1 MLKRLRNLAAAMP
14 SAPALA
20 ADKLPIAGP
29 KTEGGYIIFD
39 KEGWV
44 GSVAVRSSPSRNPA
58 TANMP
63 SWPHANAS
71 NGPKETWRRKLIVLS
86 NSEIEWNGSKYRK
99 YKPLA

>member
-1 MLKRLRNLAAAMP
+1 
-14 SAPALA
+14 
-20 ADKLPIAGP
+20 
-29 KTEGGYIIFD
+29 
-39 KEGWV
+39 
-44 GSVAVRSSPSRNPA
+44 
-58 TANMP
+58 MP